1 MSFAKY
7 GFFKF
12 LEKKIE
18 TIDFHTK
25 KKFNI
30 DVTEKLMANSSR
42 ALDKLKIRLHFSKLG
57 EHTEKKWSSKL
68 AHFLISV
75 TPKMLVILKIS
86 KNV

>member
-1 MSFAKY
+1 MVFSNFW
-7 GFFKF
+7 
-12 LEKKIE
+12 KKKSKLSTFIQ
-18 TIDFHTK
+18 K

-75 TPKMLVILKIS
+75 TPKMLVIPKIS